1 MKIGLFTDS
10 FYPEVGGVATSCYN
24 LERALTLQGHE
35 VHVYAP
41 RCKGW
46 KEQQRPNIHYL
57 VSAPLLILK
66 DRNVAIPRIKPLHD
80 AINMQFDVVHT
91 NSEFI
96 MGYMGRYVA
105 HHNHCALVHTYHTAW
120 EDYTYYVTHGVA
132 DETARKIVG
141 RYSEWWC
148 DHFDRVVAP
157 TAKTRTLLERYGV
170 TAPVDV
176 IPSGMDLERFD
187 PLRHSAAEIAATRAE
202 CGVKP
207 GERVLLNIGR
217 MSKEKNLMEIM
228 NLFPKL
234 LTECPDVRLVM
245 VGEGPQRIPLMQKAE
260 ALGIGEHVSIVGSKP
275 WEEIDLY
282 YAIGDVFASASHSE
296 TQGLTYIE
304 AMASGL
310 YVCAVKDPCLFG
322 VIEDGVNGI
331 LSGESDMELL
341 ACLKMAFSPMGKQIA
356 LKAVSAAQPFG
367 TEIFAK
373 RIAECY
379 QKAVSQ
385 RIS

>member
-24 LERALTLQGHE
+24 LERALTRLGHE
-35 VHVYAP
+35 VQVYAP

-46 KEQQRPNIHYL
+46 KEQERPNVHYL
-57 VSAPLLILK
+57 TSRPLLILK
-66 DRNVAIPRIKPLHD
+66 DRNVAIPHIKPLHE
-80 AINMQFDVVHT
+80 AINAKFDVVHT
-91 NSEFI
+91 NSEFV

-105 HHNHCALVHTYHTAW
+105 HHSHCALVHTYHTVW

-132 DETARKIVG
+132 DETARRIVA

-148 DHFDRVVAP
+148 DHFGRIIVP
-157 TAKTRTLLERYGV
+157 TAKTQALLARYGV
-170 TAPVDV
+170 TAPMDV

-187 PLRHSAAEIAATRAE
+187 PARHSAAEIAATRAE

-217 MSKEKNLMEIM
+217 MAKEKNLVRIM
-228 NLFPKL
+228 DLFPAL
-234 LTECPDVRLVM
+234 LQECPDVRLVL
-245 VGEGPQRIPLMQKAE
+245 VGEGPQRQVLSQRAAE
-260 ALGIGEHVSIVGSKP
+260 LGVAEHVSIVGAKP
-275 WEEIDLY
+275 WEEIDKY
-282 YAIGDVFASASHSE
+282 YAIGDVFVSASHTE

-310 YVCAVKDPCLFG
+310 CVCAARDPCLFG

-331 LSGESDMELL
+331 LSGDSDMELL
-341 ACLKMAFSPMGKQIA
+341 ACLQMAFSPMGKRIA
-356 LKAVSAAQPFG
+356 QQAISAAQPFG
-367 TEIFAK
+367 LEAFGK
-373 RIAECY
+373 RVEACY
-379 QKAVSQ
+379 LRAME
-385 RIS
+385 RHGN